1 MIISMIS
8 HLNIQTKM
16 TSNIIKKLDED
27 VIQKI
32 AAGEIIHRPVNVV
45 KELLENRYEY
55 QMILDL

>member
-1 MIISMIS
+1 MRN

-16 TSNIIKKLDED
+16 TSNTIKKLDED

-55 QMILDL
+55 QVILDL